1 MTDIRLSFE
10 EFKNILQ
17 YIYNCSKLANEYT
30 ENLRNADAMFAN
42 YIEENDKVEFLYR
55 INDKLMTTLFGDM
68 VNDISWFL
76 YEWKPEMNFEI
87 EDRHFVI
94 NNIDDFC
101 NYIEQEYYQE
111 VKTDVS
117 DNNLEDIEITN
128 IVSDMSIISRIKDMF
143 KL

>member
-1 MTDIRLSFE
+1 MMSNIRLSFE

-68 VNDISWFL
+68 VNDISAGSL
-76 YEWKPEMNFEI
+76 DAKLI
-87 EDRHFVI
+87 ETRNEF
-94 NNIDDFC
+94 
-101 NYIEQEYYQE
+101 
-111 VKTDVS
+111 
-117 DNNLEDIEITN
+117 
-128 IVSDMSIISRIKDMF
+128 
-143 KL
+143 

>member
-1 MTDIRLSFE
+1 MMSNIRLSFE

-101 NYIEQEYYQE
+101 NYIEEEYYTTDIANKNQE
-111 VKTDVS
+111 ELEITDVVA
-117 DNNLEDIEITN
+117 DMG
-128 IVSDMSIISRIKDMF
+128 IVSRIKGMF
-143 KL
+143 GL

>member
-1 MTDIRLSFE
+1 MSNVRLSFE

-42 YIEENDKVEFLYR
+42 YIEENDKIEFLYR
-55 INDKLMTTLFGDM
+55 INDKLMSTLFGDM
-68 VNDISWFL
+68 YNDISWFL

-94 NNIDDFC
+94 NNIDDFY
-101 NYIEQEYYQE
+101 NYIENEYYQE
-111 VKTDVS
+111 VKIEVS
-117 DNNLEDIEITN
+117 DDNLEDIEIADGVADTG
-128 IVSDMSIISRIKDMF
+128 IISRIKGMF
-143 KL
+143 RL